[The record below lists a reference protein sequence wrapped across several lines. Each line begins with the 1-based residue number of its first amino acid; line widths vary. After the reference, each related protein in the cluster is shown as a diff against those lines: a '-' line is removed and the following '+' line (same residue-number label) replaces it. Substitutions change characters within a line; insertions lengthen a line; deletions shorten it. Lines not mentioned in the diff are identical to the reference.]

1 MNQSL
6 NAISCPQKH
15 ALFLPS
21 TLEALK
27 HLFGLLS
34 PFIPRLLKSGA
45 CPTSGRDPRKVEG
58 LRRDFV
64 TTVAADA
71 VEKADEGGGLSSE
84 ANLGY
89 L

>member
-6 NAISCPQKH
+6 NAKSCPQKH

-27 HLFGLLS
+27 HLFGFGLLS
-34 PFIPRLLKSGA
+34 PFIPRLLKSGS
-45 CPTSGRDPRKVEG
+45 CPISGRDSRKVEG
-58 LRRDFV
+58 LRRDF
-64 TTVAADA
+64 VAADA
-71 VEKADEGGGLSSE
+71 VEKADEGGGFFSE